1 MGTEPDDSTSTIGTL
16 GLVPC
21 ADFTTLHGKERPG
34 QGETMKDLHKS
45 LKREIEIH
53 LGDLAA
59 HSTEYRAF
67 IEAVNEVYWQKDP
80 RENGAH
86 PAEGPG
92 SHGTQVTALEGR
104 EAVIR
109 PEAFYRTVFEN
120 TGTAAIVADGEGT
133 ILLANSSF
141 ERLSGYSRG
150 ELEGRHKWTSF
161 FPEESLH
168 EPSRHET
175 DQEGGAIRPLTY
187 ECEFTDRQGARRK
200 CVNSVSMIPG
210 TRMTVTSVLELT
222 DVLSLQKQLV
232 HAQKME
238 AIGTL
243 AAGIAHDFNNLLT
256 GIQGNASLMLLEA
269 GDNTRFRERLVG
281 IEEHVRR
288 GAELTKQLLSFAQ
301 TGRYQAKPISLN
313 EIVEKTAAMFGRTK
327 REIVIH
333 KSFDDD
339 LWTVEADQVEIERL
353 LLNLFV
359 NAAQAMPGGGQLYL
373 TTSNVTLSQRYVQP
387 FDLPAGRYVK
397 VSTTDTGVG
406 MDEQTKA
413 RIFEP
418 FFTTRET
425 GQGTGLGLASAYAIV
440 KGHGGIINVYSEKGR
455 GTTFTIYL
463 PASSKEKESES
474 LAASEQEL
482 RGSETI
488 LLVDDEPSIIDVGSQ
503 LLELL
508 GYKVF
513 TAASGV
519 EAVEIFHRRHS
530 EIHLVIL
537 DMIMPHMS
545 GGETF
550 DMLKAINPG
559 VIVVLSSGYSMT
571 GEAGSVVAKGCKG
584 FIQKPFTPAEL
595 SRIIREALKK
605 E

>member
-1 MGTEPDDSTSTIGTL
+1 
-16 GLVPC
+16 
-21 ADFTTLHGKERPG
+21 
-34 QGETMKDLHKS
+34 MKDLHKS
-45 LKREIEIH
+45 LKRDIEIH

-59 HSTEYRAF
+59 HPPEYRKF
-67 IEAVNEVYWQKDP
+67 IEAVNEVYWQNDP
-80 RENGAH
+80 GEEGACR
-86 PAEGPG
+86 AKGSG
-92 SHGTQVTALEGR
+92 SHEAPTTAAGGP

-109 PEAFYRTVFEN
+109 PEAFYRAVFEN
-120 TGTAAIVADGEGT
+120 TGIAAVVADEEGT
-133 ILLANSSF
+133 IVLANSSF
-141 ERLSGYSRG
+141 EKLSGYSRE
-150 ELEGRHKWTSF
+150 ELEGHCKWTMF
-161 FPEESLH
+161 FPGENLH
-168 EPSRHET
+168 EPPLLEAAP
-175 DQEGGAIRPLTY
+175 EEGAIRPLTY
-187 ECEFTDRQGARRK
+187 ECEFMDRQSVRRR
-200 CVNSVSMIPG
+200 CMNSVSMIPD
-210 TRMTVTSVLELT
+210 TRMTVTSVFELT
-222 DVLSLQKQLV
+222 DMLSLQKQLV

-269 GDNTRFRERLVG
+269 GDGGPFHERLVG

-288 GAELTKQLLSFAQ
+288 GAELTKQLLGFAQ

-313 EIVEKTAAMFGRTK
+313 DVVEKTSAMFGRTK

-333 KSFDDD
+333 KSFEDD

-359 NAAQAMPGGGQLYL
+359 NAAQAMPGGGHLYL
-373 TTSNVTLSQRYVQP
+373 TTSNVSLSQRYVQP
-387 FDLPAGRYVK
+387 FHLPAGRYVK

-406 MDEQTKA
+406 MDEQTRA

-455 GTTFTIYL
+455 GSTFSIYL
-463 PASSKEKESES
+463 PASSKEKESENMAS
-474 LAASEQEL
+474 SEQQL

-488 LLVDDEPSIIDVGSQ
+488 LLVDDEPSIIDVGAQ

-519 EAVEIFHRRHS
+519 EAVEVFHRRHS
-530 EIHLVIL
+530 EIELVIL

-550 DMLKAINPG
+550 DMLKAIDPG
-559 VIVVLSSGYSMT
+559 VLVVLSSGYSMT
-571 GEAGSVVAKGCKG
+571 GEAGDIVAKGCKG

-595 SRIIREALKK
+595 SRTIREALNKD
-605 E
+605 

>member
-1 MGTEPDDSTSTIGTL
+1 
-16 GLVPC
+16 
-21 ADFTTLHGKERPG
+21 
-34 QGETMKDLHKS
+34 
-45 LKREIEIH
+45 
-53 LGDLAA
+53 
-59 HSTEYRAF
+59 
-67 IEAVNEVYWQKDP
+67 
-80 RENGAH
+80 
-86 PAEGPG
+86 
-92 SHGTQVTALEGR
+92 
-104 EAVIR
+104 
-109 PEAFYRTVFEN
+109 
-120 TGTAAIVADGEGT
+120 
-133 ILLANSSF
+133 
-141 ERLSGYSRG
+141 
-150 ELEGRHKWTSF
+150 
-161 FPEESLH
+161 
-168 EPSRHET
+168 
-175 DQEGGAIRPLTY
+175 
-187 ECEFTDRQGARRK
+187 
-200 CVNSVSMIPG
+200 MIPD
-210 TRMTVTSVLELT
+210 TRMTVASVFELT
-222 DVLSLQKQLV
+222 DMLSLQKQLV

-269 GDNTRFRERLVG
+269 GDRSPFHERLVG

-288 GAELTKQLLSFAQ
+288 GAELTKQLLGLAQ

-313 EIVEKTAAMFGRTK
+313 DVVEKTAAMFGRTK

-333 KSFDDD
+333 QSFEDD

-359 NAAQAMPGGGQLYL
+359 NAAQAMPGGGHLYL
-373 TTSNVTLSQRYVQP
+373 TTSNVSLSQRYVQP
-387 FDLPAGRYVK
+387 FHLPAGRYVK

-406 MDEQTKA
+406 MDEQTRA

-455 GTTFTIYL
+455 GSTFSIYL
-463 PASSKEKESES
+463 PASSKEKESENMAS
-474 LAASEQEL
+474 SEQQL

-488 LLVDDEPSIIDVGSQ
+488 LLVDDEPSIIDVGAQ

-513 TAASGV
+513 VAASGV
-519 EAVEIFHRRHS
+519 EAVEVFHRRHS
-530 EIHLVIL
+530 EIELVIL

-550 DMLKAINPG
+550 DMLKAIDPG
-559 VIVVLSSGYSMT
+559 VLVVLSSGYSMT
-571 GEAGSVVAKGCKG
+571 GEAGDIVAKGCKG

-595 SRIIREALKK
+595 SRTIREAL
-605 E
+605 ERD